1 MKTLTPYLLFTLN
14 KEFFGIRVINV
25 LRVINLENLM
35 KVPNAPH
42 YIAGAISVEGNVI
55 PVIDLGTKIELGSTT
70 ITNRTKVIILHVH
83 HEEETIEVGVMI
95 DNVIDVVSIDETTL
109 IAPALERMG
118 FDTSTLDGMYKQEE
132 TFYMLLNPNKV
143 FEKELATLV

>member
-1 MKTLTPYLLFTLN
+1 MKTLIPYLLFTLN

-25 LRVINLENLM
+25 LRVINLEHMM
-35 KVPNAPH
+35 KVPNAPK

-55 PVIDLGTKIELGSTT
+55 PVIDLANKIELGSTE

-83 HEEETIEVGVMI
+83 HQDETIEVGVMI
-95 DNVIDVVSIDETTL
+95 DNVIDVISVDETTF
-109 IAPALERMG
+109 IPPALERMG
-118 FDTSTLDGMYKQEE
+118 FDTTTLDGMYKQDD
-132 TFYMLLNPNKV
+132 TFYMMINPAKV

>member
-1 MKTLTPYLLFTLN
+1 MKTLIPYLLFTLN

-25 LRVINLENLM
+25 LRVINLEHMM
-35 KVPNAPH
+35 KVPNAPK

-55 PVIDLGTKIELGSTT
+55 PVIDLAKKIELGSTE

-83 HEEETIEVGVMI
+83 HQDETIEVGVMI
-95 DNVIDVVSIDETTL
+95 DNVIDVISVDETTF
-109 IAPALERMG
+109 IPPALERMG
-118 FDTSTLDGMYKQEE
+118 FDTTTLDGMYKQDD
-132 TFYMLLNPNKV
+132 TFYMMINPAKV